1 MQEYG
6 FNATFFVVAGRVDRT
21 YHLTRDYIKKMVGA
35 GMEIGSHGLR
45 HKYLTLM
52 DYGEIERELHQSKSI
67 LESITKQPVDYFSFP
82 GGRYNRKVLQLL
94 PLCGYKGVCSCL
106 QGLNGLKTNSY
117 LLKRIEIRKKYCVD
131 DFSNIFRITHIT
143 FYQFI
148 DLWKSLIRRSIG
160 LNAYGRLRSSLYKF
174 YIFKR

>member
-67 LESITKQPVDYFSFP
+67 LESITKQPVDYFPSQADVITVRSCSYYLFAVI
-82 GGRYNRKVLQLL
+82 KVFVH
-94 PLCGYKGVCSCL
+94 VC
-106 QGLNGLKTNSY
+106 K
-117 LLKRIEIRKKYCVD
+117 V
-131 DFSNIFRITHIT
+131 
-143 FYQFI
+143 
-148 DLWKSLIRRSIG
+148 
-160 LNAYGRLRSSLYKF
+160 
-174 YIFKR
+174 